1 MKYILFL
8 HILKFITFF
17 NLCHESIVIKEKNI
31 LFNIQYCDIEHNFME
46 WAISPRIR
54 IMGIL
59 FNER

>member
-46 WAISPRIR
+46 
-54 IMGIL
+54 
-59 FNER
+59 